1 MFQVGACV
9 PSEKRR
15 WIWVKAGTGQ
25 PEARREVRIRVRR
38 RTHIVV
44 QDLDVHGEGGHVGG
58 EIRKA
63 KWTEVILVEYELR
76 RGKSERERESSDR
89 ASCSLAWRRGAQLQ
103 RQRRPQLAVSSNPQ
117 SQPLL
122 LRKCAA
128 GQAEHKQVRG

>member
-1 MFQVGACV
+1 M

-76 RGKSERERESSDR
+76 RGKSERERESRQTEPLVVWPGDVARSFNVSDGR
-89 ASCSLAWRRGAQLQ
+89 S
-103 RQRRPQLAVSSNPQ
+103 
-117 SQPLL
+117 
-122 LRKCAA
+122 
-128 GQAEHKQVRG
+128 